1 VAARADLAQAAPVDL
16 DRVARVVLDRGVA
29 VAADRVGL
37 LMVAPGT
44 AGRRAMV
51 RRIAAG
57 VVRLDREARIPHA
70 IAAPADLRPMEAA
83 RRTMIVLTLTAAAP
97 MDLRVIEAI
106 AALTVA
112 PADNGPMVLLDSVG
126 RAAPVVREV
135 ASDAGV
141 DSAARVDLVV
151 AAVRS
156 AKFFRPRSST
166 N

>member
-57 VVRLDREARIPHA
+57 VRLDREARILHA
-70 IAAPADLRPMEAA
+70 TAPPADLRPMEAA
-83 RRTMIVLTLTAAAP
+83 RRTVIVLTLTAAAP

-112 PADNGPMVLLDSVG
+112 PADHGPTVLLDSVG